1 MNASI
6 GLRWTKIV
14 WKTDL
19 ALGTADATRVRGFL
33 GQRWQSVTNLHHHA
47 ANGRVI
53 YQHPLIQTKVLNGD
67 IVITGLAEGAMI
79 LEVLPNPGKLSLAQR
94 VLDVVEEE
102 RESRI
107 VPVGPTE
114 KLIEYSFVTSWL
126 PLNQANHVKY
136 LTCSSEARSDLLSRI
151 LIGNLLSLSKTI
163 RLNVQTRLEPRHSL
177 VETESVQPKGVELLG
192 FTGTCAINFSLPDFW
207 GIGKFSSRGF
217 GTLLRRQLHG
227 KEIG

>member
-47 ANGRVI
+47 PNGSLI
-53 YQHPLIQTKVLNGD
+53 YQHPLIQTKVIDGE
-67 IVITGLAEGAMI
+67 IVIAGLSEGAMI
-79 LEVLPNPGKLSLAQR
+79 LEVLPNPGKISLAQR
-94 VLDVVEEE
+94 VLNVVEEK

-114 KLIEYSFVTSWL
+114 KQTEYTFLTSWL
-126 PLNQANHVKY
+126 PLNQANYVKY
-136 LTCSSEARSDLLSRI
+136 LTFSAEAKRDLLSRI
-151 LIGNLLSLSKTI
+151 LIGNLLSFSKAI
-163 RLNVQTRLEPRHSL
+163 RLNVRTRLEPRHSL
-177 VETESVQPKGVELLG
+177 VETDSVQPKGLELLG

-217 GTLLRRQLHG
+217 GTLLRR
-227 KEIG
+227 